1 MRAVI
6 RPALAMLPA
15 VLALSLLAGACSS
28 GDSGSKSGG
37 SEAGA
42 GTTVTVVLTSDGCEP
57 SPASVKAGNVTFEVS
72 NRDASAVDELELKK
86 DGKVVAEKENL
97 APGLSGS
104 FTHNLDPG
112 TYELECPN
120 AKADEATFTVTS

>member
-15 VLALSLLAGACSS
+15 VFAISLLAGACSS
-28 GDSGSKSGG
+28 GDSAPKSGG
-37 SEAGA
+37 ASGA
-42 GTTVTVVLTSDGCEP
+42 GTTVTVVLTPDGCEP
-57 SPASVKAGNVTFEVS
+57 SPASVKAGSVTFEVS

-86 DGKVVAEKENL
+86 DGKVVAEKENI

-120 AKADEATFTVTS
+120 AKTDEATFTVTS